1 MIGSL
6 WVALT
11 WLSWSLGRVKV
22 ELPTVITPPA
32 AFSAAA
38 VAAITRYFRVQDT
51 LATGGLRSRTQ
62 DVPSFAWHGTDVDEL
77 PRPIAEIALQEALE
91 LRALF
96 LWLLS
101 PENHSPFQS
110 DLRDVRP

>member
-1 MIGSL
+1 
-6 WVALT
+6 
-11 WLSWSLGRVKV
+11 
-22 ELPTVITPPA
+22 
-32 AFSAAA
+32 
-38 VAAITRYFRVQDT
+38 VQDT